1 MMSTTTTPPNSSRSV
16 AARAS
21 GWLGI
26 AASGFLLAACQSGAT
41 VNNHSNAASA
51 QRGVEQTLDALHAAA
66 ARADEAAYFKLY
78 TPDAVFLGTDATER
92 WTLEEF
98 KAYAK
103 PHFAAGRGWT
113 YTVIERHVTLGPD
126 GQTAWFDER
135 LQNAKLGEC
144 RGSGV
149 LVHGDDDCWRIAQYN
164 LTIPIPNELAEN
176 VAGQIRTRQQHR

>member
-1 MMSTTTTPPNSSRSV
+1 MKGKIRPPNP
-16 AARAS
+16 ARRAMADAS
-21 GWLGI
+21 GCLGI
-26 AASGFLLAACQSGAT
+26 VLSGFLLAACQSGGT
-41 VNNHSNAASA
+41 VNNNNALAE
-51 QRGVEQTLDALHAAA
+51 RGVERTLDTLHAAA
-66 ARADEAAYFKLY
+66 ARADEAAYFELY

-92 WTLEEF
+92 WTLDEF

-113 YTVIERHVTLGPD
+113 YTVIERRVTLGPD

-149 LVHGDDDCWRIAQYN
+149 LVHGDGDRWRIAQYN
-164 LTIPIPNELAEN
+164 LTIPIPNELAEE
-176 VAGQIRTRQQHR
+176 VAGRIRSQQGR